1 MVLCA
6 VMQRSWEGL
15 ESKDER
21 PTVSSCP
28 QDVCMTLQL
37 HTHAP
42 SPSLLSAFNNHDFTN
57 ISGSAL
63 GGYNLLIT
71 QL

>member
-1 MVLCA
+1 MVLHA
-6 VMQRSWEGL
+6 VMHRSWGGL

-21 PTVSSCP
+21 LTASSCP

-42 SPSLLSAFNNHDFTN
+42 SPSLLSAFYNDDGNVL
-57 ISGSAL
+57 SGSDL

-71 QL
+71 

>member
-6 VMQRSWEGL
+6 VTQRSWEGL

-37 HTHAP
+37 HTHAC
-42 SPSLLSAFNNHDFTN
+42 PSLLSAFNSHDFTLV
-57 ISGSAL
+57 SGSAL
-63 GGYNLLIT
+63 AGYNLLVT
-71 QL
+71 